1 MSNPIISLNYFMS
14 YPIIHTTE
22 IDQCLSIAAVMGI
35 LVFDEDSEDIG
46 AFRGERHLN
55 SVKDFIFC
63 P

>member
-1 MSNPIISLNYFMS
+1 MS